1 MEHLSADT
9 LSRLVDEQPAPEERA
24 HLERCV
30 LCRAELQALKV
41 QTSALR
47 SLPDLRPPVGDWEV
61 IQARLVSEG
70 LVKRPGGF
78 AATLAVT
85 PLWMR
90 AAAAVLLFISGGV
103 VGAGVSRKQAL
114 AEAPLPDPSTVTSV
128 EDAARL
134 VQSAENTYINAIGRY
149 NELVELEGGADFA
162 DPATRF
168 AALDNLVMAGR
179 AALRL
184 APADPFLNGFL
195 VSLTAERQAQL
206 RRISSGPDNWF

>member
-1 MEHLSADT
+1 MEHLSPET
-9 LSRLVDEQPAPEERA
+9 LSRLVDEAPAPEERA
-24 HLERCV
+24 HLERCGV
-30 LCRAELQALKV
+30 CKGELQALKV

-90 AAAAVLLFISGGV
+90 AAAAFLLFVAGGV
-103 VGAGVSRKQAL
+103 VGAGVTRKQMVATL
-114 AEAPLPDPSTVTSV
+114 PAPGSVSTV
-128 EDAARL
+128 EEAARL
-134 VQSAENTYINAIGRY
+134 VQSAEDSYIEAIGRY
-149 NELVELEGGADFA
+149 NELVQLEGGVEFG
-162 DPATRF
+162 DPASRF
-168 AALDNLVMAGR
+168 AALDNLVNASR

-206 RRISSGPDNWF
+206 RRISSGSDNWF